1 MIPKDYNSEREKLIF
16 PEYGRNIQQMVKQ
29 LSTIE
34 DKEERTRQAYIV
46 VDVMGNLNN
55 TLRDTVDFKHKIW
68 DHLFILSDFKLDVD
82 SPYEIP
88 TVDQLMLKPDHIEYP
103 KQHVGY
109 KQYGKN
115 IRTVIN
121 LIRGKEDCVE
131 KENMASDIVKFM
143 KFKSYEYN
151 QEYPSNEV
159 VISDFRKFSMGE
171 IAIDEDA
178 LSSTKINTKKI
189 KPQNN
194 SQHKKDQ
201 NAKPYYRMSQTG
213 MQNNPNNN
221 RNKPKQLGQNQGQ
234 QKRYFHHKDD
244 VK

>member
-1 MIPKDYNSEREKLIF
+1 MVPKDYNSEREKLIF
-16 PEYGRNIQQMVKQ
+16 PEYGRHIQQMVKQ

-34 DKEERTRQAYIV
+34 DREERTRQAYIV

-55 TLRDTVDFKHKIW
+55 TLRDTSDFKHKIW

-82 SPYEIP
+82 FPYEIP
-88 TVDQLMLKPDHIEYP
+88 TSEQLILNPDKIEYP
-103 KQHVGY
+103 KLHIGY

-121 LIRGKEDCVE
+121 LIRNKENCAE
-131 KENMASDIVKFM
+131 KEAIASDIVKFM

-159 VISDFRKFSMGE
+159 VINDFRKFSMGE
-171 IAIDEDA
+171 IAIDEDV
-178 LSSTKINTKKI
+178 LSATKINTKKP

-194 SQHKKDQ
+194 LSQKKDISS
-201 NAKPYYRMSQTG
+201 KPHRMSQGGST
-213 MQNNPNNN
+213 NNQNNN
-221 RNKPKQLGQNQGQ
+221 RKPKQLTGQGGQ
-234 QKRYFHHKDD
+234 QKRYFRHKDD